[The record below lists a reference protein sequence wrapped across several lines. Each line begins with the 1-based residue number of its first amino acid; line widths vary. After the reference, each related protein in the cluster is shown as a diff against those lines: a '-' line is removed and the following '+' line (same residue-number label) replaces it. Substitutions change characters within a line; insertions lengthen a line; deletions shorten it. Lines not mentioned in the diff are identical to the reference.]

1 MVQNADW
8 VHKIYHTF
16 DKVFYKVYNTIE
28 YSKCDDL
35 QFFDGYKDLKY
46 STQDFTKNALFQKR
60 IPKALWE
67 TFKGQNLINYGIDL
81 MLDQEE
87 KTIYIIDVNVE
98 TFMWLRYATQEL
110 FRENL
115 WKRYVKMIGE
125 FKAGF
130 G

>member
-1 MVQNADW
+1 
-8 VHKIYHTF
+8 
-16 DKVFYKVYNTIE
+16 
-28 YSKCDDL
+28 
-35 QFFDGYKDLKY
+35 
-46 STQDFTKNALFQKR
+46 
-60 IPKALWE
+60 
-67 TFKGQNLINYGIDL
+67 

-115 WKRYVKMIGE
+115 RKRYVKMVGE